1 MKFKVGDFVRVKE
14 NTHDKQM
21 PESRCGLIV
30 SDSHPPSRLQERS
43 EAHTSIWHLLMTN
56 GVRLKFHE
64 MFLEKVSEEEYEKED
79 QNKC

>member
-1 MKFKVGDFVRVKE
+1 MKFKVGDFARVKE

-21 PESRCGLIV
+21 PESRHRLIV
-30 SDSHPPSRLQERS
+30 ERQTPR
-43 EAHTSIWHLLMTN
+43 AYVKHTGYTDIWAILMTN
-56 GVRLKFHE
+56 GNILRFHE

>member
-21 PESRCGLIV
+21 PESRHGLIV
-30 SDSHPPSRLQERS
+30 ER
-43 EAHTSIWHLLMTN
+43 HTPRYYVKHTGYTDIWAILMTN
-56 GVRLKFHE
+56 GNILRFHE

>member
-1 MKFKVGDFVRVKE
+1 VKFKVGDFVRVKE

-21 PESRCGLIV
+21 PESRHGLIV
-30 SDSHPPSRLQERS
+30 ER
-43 EAHTSIWHLLMTN
+43 HTPRDYVKHTGYTDIWAILMTN
-56 GVRLKFHE
+56 GNILRFHE

>member
-30 SDSHPPSRLQERS
+30 SDSHPPARLQERS

>member
-21 PESRCGLIV
+21 PENRHGLIV
-30 SDSHPPSRLQERS
+30 ER
-43 EAHTSIWHLLMTN
+43 HTPRDYVKHTGYTDIWAILMTN
-56 GVRLKFHE
+56 GNILRFHE